1 VRRETIIGR
10 ILVPALALLLLCGIV
25 AAEVPEFLSLTDN
38 AANDFTIRRAN
49 TRDARVLV
57 DASKHLRVSDL
68 EFGAPALELCFSRLS
83 QSVTV
88 AAVSAKLYILH
99 SDLRT

>member
-1 VRRETIIGR
+1 VRRETIIGG

-38 AANDFTIRRAN
+38 AANDFTVRRTN
-49 TRDARVLV
+49 TRDAHVLV
-57 DASKHLRVSDL
+57 DASRHLRVSNL
-68 EFGAPALELCFSRLS
+68 EFGAPAPELHFSRFS
-83 QSVTV
+83 PSVRV
-88 AAVSAKLYILH
+88 AAIPAKLYILH